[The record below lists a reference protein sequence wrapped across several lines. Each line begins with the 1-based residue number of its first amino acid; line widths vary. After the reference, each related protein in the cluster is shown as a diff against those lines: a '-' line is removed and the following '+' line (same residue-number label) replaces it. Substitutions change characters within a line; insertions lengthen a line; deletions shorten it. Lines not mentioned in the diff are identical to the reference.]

1 MHEVFPV
8 VAGIAVGLVALRVTS
23 LQLRWLLVA
32 VASVIFG
39 VLATIISGEALISWA
54 FVLIDIPLVLGAAI
68 GTMVVAPWV
77 IERIAHERL

>member
-54 FVLIDIPLVLGAAI
+54 FVLIDIPLVLGAAV

>member
-8 VAGIAVGLVALRVTS
+8 VAGIAVGLVALRIAS
-23 LQLRWLLVA
+23 LQLRWLFVGVL
-32 VASVIFG
+32 SVIFG
-39 VLATIISGEALISWA
+39 VMATFISGESLISWA

>member
-54 FVLIDIPLVLGAAI
+54 FVLIDIPLVLGAAV

-77 IERIAHERL
+77 IERIAHERA

>member
-39 VLATIISGEALISWA
+39 VLATIISGEALMGWA
-54 FVLIDIPLVLGAAI
+54 FVLIDIPLVLGTAI

>member
-54 FVLIDIPLVLGAAI
+54 FVLIDIPLVLGSAI
-68 GTMVVAPWV
+68 GTMVVAPWA